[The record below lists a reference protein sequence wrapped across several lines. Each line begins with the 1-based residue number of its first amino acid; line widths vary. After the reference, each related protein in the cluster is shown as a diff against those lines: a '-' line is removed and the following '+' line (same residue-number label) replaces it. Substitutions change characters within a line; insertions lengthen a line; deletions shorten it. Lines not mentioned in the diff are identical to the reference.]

1 MNLLA
6 HTLRIIG
13 ASMLA
18 ANLLQAAENQHAPY
32 LSIKLEMEHAI
43 DKGNQFLKQQQD
55 PKGFWKNDQNPAY
68 TALALTAA
76 RRSPN
81 DADANA
87 DHIKKGY
94 EWLVSTQNKD
104 GGIYVKSLANYN
116 TSTGLMALS
125 ASGDPAHKE
134 PILKA
139 RGFLIGLQ
147 QDWGTKGETDN
158 ANDGGIGYGSSY
170 THSDM
175 SNTYLSIEA
184 LKLSESFAKDT
195 GTKQPELNWEAAIKF
210 VSRTQ
215 NLEATNDFEAPKDKP
230 GIGNDGSF
238 VYFPGNSKA
247 ENEKHADGR
256 DTLRGYGSMSYAGLL
271 SFIYADLDEND
282 IRIKAVISWLNDNYT
297 LEENPGLGDQGR
309 YYYYQVM
316 AKALNAAGIDTLTTK
331 DGVKH
336 DWRNELATRILSNQ
350 KPDGSWVNENSRWRE
365 NESELVTAFAVL
377 TLEQIYHSIPEARK
391 AK

>member
-1 MNLLA
+1 MNILA

-13 ASMLA
+13 VSMLA
-18 ANLLQAAENQHAPY
+18 TNLLHAAENQHAPY

-43 DKGNQFLKQQQD
+43 NKGNKFLKQKQD
-55 PKGFWKNDQNPAY
+55 PKGFWNNEQIPAY

-104 GGIYVKSLANYN
+104 GGIYVKGLANYN
-116 TSTGLMALS
+116 TSTSLMALA

-139 RGFLIGLQ
+139 RRFLINLQ
-147 QDWGTKGETDN
+147 QDWDTKGDTDN
-158 ANDGGIGYGSSY
+158 PNDGGIGYGGTY
-170 THSDM
+170 PHSDM

-195 GTKQPELNWEAAIKF
+195 GTKQPELNWKAAIKF

-215 NLEATNDFEAPKDKP
+215 NLEATNDQP

-247 ENEKHADGR
+247 GTEEQADGR
-256 DTLRGYGSMSYAGLL
+256 QTLRGYGSMSYAGLL

-282 IRIKAVISWLNDNYT
+282 IRIKAVITWLNDNYT
-297 LEENPGLGDQGR
+297 LEENPGLGNQGR

-336 DWRNELATRILSNQ
+336 DWRKELATRILSNQ
-350 KPDGSWVNENSRWRE
+350 KPDGSWVNKNSRWWE
-365 NESELVTAFAVL
+365 NEPELITAYAVI
-377 TLEQIYHSIPEARK
+377 TLEQIYHSIPQARK
-391 AK
+391 K

>member
-6 HTLRIIG
+6 HTLRIMGI
-13 ASMLA
+13 SMLA
-18 ANLLQAAENQHAPY
+18 TSLLQAAENQHAPY

-55 PKGFWKNDQNPAY
+55 PKGFWKNDQIPAY

-81 DADANA
+81 DADADA
-87 DHIKKGY
+87 AYVKKGY
-94 EWLVSTQNKD
+94 EWLLSTQHKD
-104 GGIYVKSLANYN
+104 GGIYVKGLANYN

-139 RGFLIGLQ
+139 RAFLIGLQ

-158 ANDGGIGYGSSY
+158 ANDGGIGYGGSY
-170 THSDM
+170 PHSDM

-184 LKLSESFAKDT
+184 LKLSESFARDSET
-195 GTKQPELNWEAAIKF
+195 VQPELNWEAAIQF
-210 VSRTQ
+210 VSRSQ
-215 NLEATNDFEAPKDKP
+215 NLEATNDQP
-230 GIGNDGSF
+230 GTGNDGSF

-247 ENEKHADGR
+247 GTEKHADGR
-256 DTLRGYGSMSYAGLL
+256 ETLRGYGSMSYAGLL

-282 IRIKAVISWLNDNYT
+282 IRIKAVKTWLNDNYT

-336 DWRNELATRILSNQ
+336 DWRKELANKILSNQ
-350 KPDGSWVNENSRWRE
+350 KSNGSWVNENSRWWE

-391 AK
+391 TK

>member
-1 MNLLA
+1 MNILA

-13 ASMLA
+13 VSMLA
-18 ANLLQAAENQHAPY
+18 TNLLHAAENRHAPY

-43 DKGNQFLKQQQD
+43 NKGNKFLKQKQD
-55 PKGFWKNDQNPAY
+55 PKGFWNNEQIPAY

-104 GGIYVKSLANYN
+104 GGIYVKGLANYN
-116 TSTGLMALS
+116 TSTSLMALA

-139 RGFLIGLQ
+139 RRFLINLQ
-147 QDWGTKGETDN
+147 QDWDTKGDTDN
-158 ANDGGIGYGSSY
+158 PNDGGIGYGGTY
-170 THSDM
+170 PHSDM

-195 GTKQPELNWEAAIKF
+195 GTKQPELNWKAAIKF

-215 NLEATNDFEAPKDKP
+215 NLEATNDQP

-247 ENEKHADGR
+247 GTEEQADGR
-256 DTLRGYGSMSYAGLL
+256 QTLRGYGSMSYAGLL

-282 IRIKAVISWLNDNYT
+282 IRIKAVITWLNDNYT
-297 LEENPGLGDQGR
+297 LEENPGLGNQGR

-336 DWRNELATRILSNQ
+336 DWRKELATRILSNQ
-350 KPDGSWVNENSRWRE
+350 KPDGSWVNKNSRWWE
-365 NESELVTAFAVL
+365 NEPELITAYAVI
-377 TLEQIYHSIPEARK
+377 TLEQIYHSIPQARK
-391 AK
+391 K